1 MLKKGDKNMEYSI
14 NPIETEDREPII
26 DIFNYYI
33 ANSFAAFPESK
44 LPYQAFDFLLQMSK
58 GYPSG
63 TIKDE
68 KGKVIGFGLLHTYN
82 SIPTF
87 AQTAEITY
95 FLHHEHTRTGL
106 GKKLLDFLEREGRD
120 RSITTILANIS
131 SLNRGSINFH
141 RNNGF
146 IECGRFMKV
155 GKKNGQLFDTVWM
168 QKML

>member
-1 MLKKGDKNMEYSI
+1 MEYSI
-14 NPIETEDREPII
+14 NPITTEDREAII

-33 ANSFAAFPESK
+33 ENSFAAFPEIR
-44 LPYQAFDFLLQMSK
+44 LPFQAFDFLLQMSK
-58 GYPSG
+58 GYPNG

-68 KGKVIGFGLLHTYN
+68 NGKVVGFGLLRTHN
-82 SIPTF
+82 SIPAF

-95 FLHHEHTRTGL
+95 FLDKEHTGKGL
-106 GKKLLDFLEREGRD
+106 GRMLLDFLERGGRK
-120 RSITTILANIS
+120 RGLTTILADIS
-131 SLNRGSINFH
+131 SLNPGSINFH

-146 IECGRFMKV
+146 VECGRFLKV